1 MVTIFVEGSSDKDF
15 LELYIKHLKNNGRI
29 RSESNYKIELVG
41 GKDQLFKYK
50 DNKDKIDKTNDR
62 YAVIFDSDEDYYQSI
77 DNIKKQFCIDNED
90 NIFLFPNNK
99 DTGNLEIL
107 LEKIAKYKDVLNCF
121 DSYEN
126 CINGLKK
133 NNPNIN
139 TPAKKSK
146 VYAYMHIFGF
156 KNSIKKTEKFD
167 LTPYV
172 NFDDPYLDPLRD
184 FLIKFL

>member
-62 YAVIFDSDEDYYQSI
+62 YAVIFDS
-77 DNIKKQFCIDNED
+77 ED

>member
-29 RSESNYKIELVG
+29 RSESNYKIEQVG
-41 GKDQLFKYK
+41 GKDKLFEYKNKIKKINGKY
-50 DNKDKIDKTNDR
+50 II
-62 YAVIFDSDEDYYQSI
+62 IFDADLNYNNSI
-77 DNIKKQFCIDNED
+77 NNIKTQLEISNED

-99 DTGNLEIL
+99 DTGNLETL

-121 DSYEN
+121 DSYKN
-126 CINGLKK
+126 CIDELKK
-133 NNPNIN
+133 RNPNIN

-146 VYAYMHIFGF
+146 VYAYMHTFGL
-156 KNSIKKTEKFD
+156 KNTINKTEKFD

-172 NFDDPYLDPLRD
+172 NFDYPYLDPLRD